1 MTFWSRQTYSSLD
14 FLGDL
19 GGLYDALRLIAQ
31 TIVAPFSSFALKAFV
46 TKSLNNKN
54 SFGTNQFTLK
64 GAITDKINH
73 EKPNK
78 S

>member
-1 MTFWSRQTYSSLD
+1 MIFWSRQTYSSLD

-31 TIVAPFSSFALKAFV
+31 TIVAPFSTFALKAFV
-46 TKSLNNKN
+46 TKSLNNKS
-54 SFGTNQFTLK
+54 SFGSNQSARK
-64 GAITDKINH
+64 GAFADKINH

-78 S
+78 T